1 MSESYKPKV
10 VRARLKTGGK
20 TVQSIR
26 EKLTGR
32 GFTVRDFQSIIK
44 AGNYLDGLE
53 VQLSL
58 QNWDNY
64 ENWHLWNWKQEDDEK
79 VMLAMYQAEQFHPFA
94 AMRNYKNNF
103 EQFKE
108 DWKKEEYDPGASYTF
123 SFDEVEVLEV
133 LQEEVNNIE
142 PGTVEKAVR
151 TTKAIKEQQYYHR
164 KKKRAAKRS
173 KYTYHKKKVINRE
186 LLKRKQ
192 PGSRTKNTVI
202 NQLHTINQLRPAM
215 EQARNIMREKNR
227 RESKNDIV

>member
-20 TVQSIR
+20 TVQSVR

-108 DWKKEEYDPGASYTF
+108 DWKKEEFDPGASYTF
-123 SFDEVEVLEV
+123 SIDEVEVLEV

-151 TTKAIKEQQYYHR
+151 TTKAVKEQQYYHC

-173 KYTYHKKKVINRE
+173 KYTYHKKK
-186 LLKRKQ
+186 
-192 PGSRTKNTVI
+192 
-202 NQLHTINQLRPAM
+202 
-215 EQARNIMREKNR
+215 R
-227 RESKNDIV
+227 R

>member
-20 TVQSIR
+20 TVQSVR

-123 SFDEVEVLEV
+123 SFDEVEVLEGK
-133 LQEEVNNIE
+133 QE
-142 PGTVEKAVR
+142 
-151 TTKAIKEQQYYHR
+151 
-164 KKKRAAKRS
+164 
-173 KYTYHKKKVINRE
+173 VINRE
-186 LLKRKQ
+186 LMKRQ
-192 PGSRTKNTVI
+192 QSGSRTKNAAI

-215 EQARNIMREKNR
+215 EQARNAMREKNR

>member
-20 TVQSIR
+20 TVQSVR

-108 DWKKEEYDPGASYTF
+108 DWKKE
-123 SFDEVEVLEV
+123 VEEAR
-133 LQEEVNNIE
+133 EES
-142 PGTVEKAVR
+142 EKAPE
-151 TTKAIKEQQYYHR
+151 TLKL
-164 KKKRAAKRS
+164 AAVFEKDPAGR
-173 KYTYHKKKVINRE
+173 IAAAGDI
-186 LLKRKQ
+186 L
-192 PGSRTKNTVI
+192 
-202 NQLHTINQLRPAM
+202 NQWKM
-215 EQARNIMREKNR
+215 EYR
-227 RESKNDIV
+227 RML